1 MQYYFFSIDDS
12 FYNTIYSN
20 FSKIQGCNLV
30 SLKLTYKCPIIAKK
44 IKSWKIPF
52 FPWTRGK
59 IAGKLFYYSFFDK
72 SFSIKGKGNC
82 YIIYARIF
90 ECYGP
95 TLLTYLK
102 KIDKKGIFICYLGD
116 IVQSFRFKIK
126 DLFKGFDFIYS
137 LDRKDA
143 KKHDLR
149 FLQEPY
155 SYNPISPK
163 PEKYDVLFF
172 GLAKNRLEKIYTVYD
187 KLKEKNFRCK
197 FFIIDVPKEKQKQG
211 EDIVYNEYLDYNT
224 ILDLISES
232 RAILEILQEDA
243 DTTTTRY
250 SEALLYNKYLIT
262 DSDYLRHSS
271 NLPSNIIPIDYS
283 NWECLEKIRQSQ
295 SFNNNNAI
303 KALSIETMIET
314 ISTNFGKR
322 PNEY

>member
-1 MQYYFFSIDDS
+1 MQYYFFSIDDC
-12 FYNTIYSN
+12 FYNTLYSD
-20 FSKIQGCNLV
+20 FSKIQGCHLV
-30 SLKLTYKCPIIAKK
+30 SMKLIYKCPVIAKK

-52 FPWTRGK
+52 FPQIRGK

-72 SFSIKGKGNC
+72 LFSINGQGNC

-102 KIDKKGIFICYLGD
+102 KIDKNGIFICYLGD
-116 IVQSFRFKIK
+116 VVQSFRFKIK
-126 DLFKGFDFIYS
+126 DLFKEFDFIYS
-137 LDRKDA
+137 LDRKET
-143 KKHDLR
+143 KRYGLK

-155 SYNPISPK
+155 SYNPISSK

-187 KLKEKNFRCK
+187 KLKEQNFRCK
-197 FFIIDVPKEKQKQG
+197 FFIIDVPNEKQKQN
-211 EDIVYNEYLDYNT
+211 EDIVYNKYLDYNT

-232 RAILEILQEDA
+232 RAILEILQEDT

-262 DSDYLRHSS
+262 DSDYLRHAS
-271 NLPSNIIPIDYS
+271 NLPPNIISIDYS
-283 NWECLEKIRQSQ
+283 NWDCLKKIRQKQ
-295 SFNNNNAI
+295 SFDNTNAI
-303 KALSIETMIET
+303 KDLSIKTMIET
-314 ISTNFGKR
+314 ISKDFRK
-322 PNEY
+322 